1 MTSLPLPFFSDEKTS
16 IFSDLLTI
24 TFVFISKHIAQPGVH
39 ELKCVYFFS
48 ILCSHNLYLRIKIRS
63 HQNTIQVSS
72 MANLRSTVF
81 DIYDFVQEYWISIST
96 VKFPRKEIVYE
107 G

>member
-16 IFSDLLTI
+16 IFSDLFTI
-24 TFVFISKHIAQPGVH
+24 RFVFISKHIAGVH

-81 DIYDFVQEYWISIST
+81 DIYYFVQEYWISISI